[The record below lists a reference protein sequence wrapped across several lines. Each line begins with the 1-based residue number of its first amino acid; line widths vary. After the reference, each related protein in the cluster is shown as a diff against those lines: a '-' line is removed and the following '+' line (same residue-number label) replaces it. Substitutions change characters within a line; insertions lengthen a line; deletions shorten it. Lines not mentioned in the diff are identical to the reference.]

1 MRHLHSGTPG
11 LRLARFL
18 STKDFKRFD
27 TARRNIAYELDWV
40 GRLEIAG
47 FHQFQKSRLSLAIR
61 QQHDFAKHAA
71 FAQHLV
77 RVARAFDW

>member
-1 MRHLHSGTPG
+1 MKCIFLFLNGRVSPSMLYRFKAWHS
-11 LRLARFL
+11 
-18 STKDFKRFD
+18 D
-27 TARRNIAYELDWV
+27 E
-40 GRLEIAG
+40 RLEIAG

>member
-1 MRHLHSGTPG
+1 MLYRFKAWHS
-11 LRLARFL
+11 
-18 STKDFKRFD
+18 D
-27 TARRNIAYELDWV
+27 E
-40 GRLEIAG
+40 RLEIAG